1 MSNEKWIRL
10 VWAALG
16 YVPNVAQA
24 DILRPWLEGLRF
36 LLICGG
42 ERAGKSFTSVAA
54 ALVRMGP
61 AEDGEERTY
70 WVVGPDYSQARAEFQ
85 YIHSALNK
93 LGLVASCSM
102 PEAKTVPWVLH
113 TTYGASIETKTS
125 SDVSKLAS
133 FSVHGVLMVEAAQQT
148 QETWFKLR
156 GRVSETRGWVILS
169 GTLENSL
176 PWYPS
181 MLRKWKGANADGG
194 RSFSLP
200 TWSNTAIYPGGYDDP
215 EIVMLRNTMP
225 EDWFQKRF
233 AAEAKKVHGL
243 VIPEFETAVHV
254 RSLELATDG
263 KGKVLPVHLAIDPG
277 QHTYAVLFCQKVG
290 KFTHVLDAVYKHNM
304 TAYEVIPLCMER
316 PFWKYVTKKD
326 GNVIDVAGTQR
337 HANKSQTEIWW
348 DLAKVEFGYK
358 WLPLEETIGAVRFRL
373 SSNNTEREPL
383 CYFSSSLP
391 NPEPLPDGKAGH
403 FLGEFDL
410 WKWPERAPNQSE
422 AVKPLDKANDGIKA
436 LGYYLV
442 HHYGPVEQRKK
453 RRISKPIAG
462 WGMR

>member
-1 MSNEKWIRL
+1 MSIDKWIRL

-24 DILRPWLEGLRF
+24 EILRPWLDGLRF

-42 ERAGKSFTSVAA
+42 ERAGKSFTSVAG
-54 ALVRMGP
+54 ALARMGP
-61 AEDGEERTY
+61 TEDGEERTY
-70 WVVGPDYSQARAEFQ
+70 WVVGPDYSQARAEFM

-125 SDVSKLAS
+125 SDVTKLAS

-181 MLRKWKGANADGG
+181 MLRKWKGQNADGG
-194 RSFSLP
+194 KSFSLP

-215 EIVMLRNTMP
+215 EIQLLRSTMP

-243 VIPEFETAVHV
+243 VVPEFEYAVHV
-254 RSLELATDG
+254 RDLELAKDD
-263 KGKVLPVHLAIDPG
+263 KGTILPVHLAIDPG
-277 QHTYAVLFCQKVG
+277 QHTYAVLFCQRVG
-290 KFTHVLDAVYKHNM
+290 AFTHVLDAVYKHNM
-304 TAYEVIPLCMER
+304 VAQDIIPLCMAR
-316 PFWKYVTKKD
+316 PIWKHVSRRD
-326 GNVIDVAGTQR
+326 GNVIDIAGTQR
-337 HANKSQTEIWW
+337 HANKSQVEIWY
-348 DLAKVEFGYK
+348 DLAKVEFACK
-358 WLPLEETIGAVRFRL
+358 WIPLEETINTVRTRL
-373 SSNNTEREPL
+373 GKSNTMGEPL
-383 CYFSSSLP
+383 VYFSSLLP
-391 NPEPLPDGKAGH
+391 NPDPLPDGKASH

-410 WKWPERAPNQSE
+410 WKWPERQANQSE

-442 HHYGPVEQRKK
+442 HHYGPVEQRK
-453 RRISKPIAG
+453 RQRMSKPLAG
-462 WGMR
+462 WMMR